1 MVRQAGNIITLL
13 GLAPL
18 VGGMLFFGV
27 VMAPLVFANLAPDVA
42 GPFIRSAFPM
52 FYAFVIVCATLGA
65 CGYLILG
72 RMSSAALLFVTVAA
86 TYWLWFWQLP
96 HLDALRAAGN
106 MAGFDRG
113 HEFSVWVYGVELLA
127 AVGLLVRFAM
137 FTR

>member
-1 MVRQAGNIITLL
+1 LTATGNILIAL
-13 GLAPL
+13 GLASL

-42 GPFIRSAFPM
+42 GPFIRAAFPM
-52 FYAFVIVCATLGA
+52 FYAFIIVCATLGA

-72 RMSSAALLFVTVAA
+72 RTSSAALLFVLVAA

-96 HLDALRAAGN
+96 HLDALRAAGDQ
-106 MAGFDRG
+106 AGFNRG
-113 HEFSVWVYGVELLA
+113 HEFSVWVYGAELLA
-127 AVGLLVRFAM
+127 SIGLLVRFAV